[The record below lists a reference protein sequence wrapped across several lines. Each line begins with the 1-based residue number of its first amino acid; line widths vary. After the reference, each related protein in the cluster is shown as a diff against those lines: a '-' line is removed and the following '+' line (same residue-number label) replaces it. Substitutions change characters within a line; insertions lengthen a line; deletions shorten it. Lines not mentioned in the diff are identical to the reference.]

1 MTIVLIAAAV
11 YWIAAGL
18 LVAQVA
24 RGTSAARGWLV
35 AAVVGVV
42 LHAMHHARDWQLA
55 GGADLHFFAALSLV
69 GLGMAALTALYGASG
84 RMQALGV
91 VVFPL
96 AAATLLADASTAS
109 AASPVPDWRL
119 QLHAWCALL
128 AYATLALAALLAVML
143 WLQERALRRRD
154 YHRWLRA
161 LPPLTELESLLFR
174 TIGVGFALL
183 SAALLTGFLFVEDM
197 LAQHLAHKTVF
208 SVLSWLVFGGLLLG
222 HRLREAGMEQATLAT
237 ELQRVR
243 LEADDI
249 LRNIRSGVLT
259 IDGAGRLAF
268 INPTAA
274 QSSVDREHARAD
286 VAQDIIGF
294 EPDPL

>member
-128 AYATLALAALLAVML
+128 AYATLAVAALLAVML

-208 SVLSWLVFGGLLLG
+208 SVLSWLAFGVLLLG
-222 HRLREAGMEQATLAT
+222 HWRRGWRGATAVRWPLVARGLLVDAFFGSKFVL
-237 ELQRVR
+237 ELVLQR
-243 LEADDI
+243 
-249 LRNIRSGVLT
+249 G
-259 IDGAGRLAF
+259 
-268 INPTAA
+268 
-274 QSSVDREHARAD
+274 
-286 VAQDIIGF
+286 
-294 EPDPL
+294 